1 MSNAVTVHAQEL
13 YTYEPLND
21 VDFPLGI
28 NLCVFPAGMP
38 MMSIKLWQIHGDIL
52 MIIHQGS
59 FLLWLIL
66 MKAELKL
73 FSRYVQEIVFVQEW
87 NVKPRR
93 GRQRK
98 YWCKVVDHL
107 FSSLGLDKAEWL
119 EDIRKGSC
127 SLKSFLGVAG
137 EGIDER
143 ESGKFEEGLNSKVYR
158 TFGKIVEFKK
168 YLRGVGD
175 AGTRLLFK
183 FRSGT
188 HGLNE
193 ELGRHRGREG
203 RKECLLCDAEC
214 ESVSHVLWDCPANVS
229 IRSAFMLELR
239 RELGDRFEH
248 FQSLDSFEK
257 SSYVLGSEAW
267 EEYSSGLLGL
277 IKDFV
282 LSVWEERKVRLY
294 GEHANVHQS
303 HSQNDSGDLRGVA
316 GGDGE
321 LGCLCGK
328 AGTSH
333 LCDGSAHSSGC
344 VVNGSNAMAAV

>member
-1 MSNAVTVHAQEL
+1 MLLISVVRPTLEYGSEVWEGNKAQAAALESVMIGGAKRILGCSSRTCNEAVR
-13 YTYEPLND
+13 
-21 VDFPLGI
+21 
-28 NLCVFPAGMP
+28 
-38 MMSIKLWQIHGDIL
+38 GD
-52 MIIHQGS
+52 M
-59 FLLWLIL
+59 
-66 MKAELKL
+66 
-73 FSRYVQEIVFVQEW
+73 
-87 NVKPRR
+87 
-93 GRQRK
+93 
-98 YWCKVVDHL
+98 
-107 FSSLGLDKAEWL
+107 GLDSLQGRRDKA
-119 EDIRKGSC
+119 K
-127 SLKSFLGVAG
+127 LKWWYKVATMP
-137 EGIDER
+137 E
-143 ESGKFEEGLNSKVYR
+143 
-158 TFGKIVEFKK
+158 
-168 YLRGVGD
+168 
-175 AGTRLLFK
+175 
-183 FRSGT
+183 
-188 HGLNE
+188 
-193 ELGRHRGREG
+193 HRY
-203 RKECLLCDAEC
+203 
-214 ESVSHVLWDCPANVS
+214 S
-229 IRSAFMLELR
+229 RSAFMLELR

-282 LSVWEERKVRLY
+282 LSVWEERKIRLY